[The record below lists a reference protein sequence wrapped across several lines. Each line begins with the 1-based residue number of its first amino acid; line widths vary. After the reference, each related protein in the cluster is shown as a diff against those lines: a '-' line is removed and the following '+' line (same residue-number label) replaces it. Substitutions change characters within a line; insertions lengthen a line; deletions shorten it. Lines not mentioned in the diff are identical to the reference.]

1 MEGSSAHLR
10 CSVHIDLCAM
20 ERNLG
25 KLRHFMGR
33 EKGYIALLSAD
44 AFGYGVEAAVVRLML
59 SGADAFAVTNA
70 EEGARVREVGPGWKI
85 IVMSS
90 SLPGEES
97 AYFENSLTPVL
108 AGAEE
113 VSRFEAAAKAA
124 GRTLPVHLRLPV
136 FGDALPSRADATE
149 MLEKILESPFLRL
162 EAFCLPGAGSGAP
175 VEGSEPD
182 AEFLSYA
189 ASRLGAAAGSVYI
202 HHGDVCELSA
212 LPPEFDRS
220 LRAGL
225 VLFGIRPSEKSILRG
240 FEPERVLVFRTSV
253 SLVKELPKG
262 ATVGYGRTFRLERDS
277 KIALLSVGYG
287 DGVPR
292 EGGGRMSVLIRGARV
307 PVIGRVS
314 MDQAAVDASGLA
326 DVREGDEAVIVGPC
340 GNDEISIEE
349 YCGRLGIT
357 PAQALTSITKRV
369 ARFYK
374 TLY

>member
-1 MEGSSAHLR
+1 M
-10 CSVHIDLCAM
+10 
-20 ERNLG
+20 
-25 KLRHFMGR
+25 
-33 EKGYIALLSAD
+33 
-44 AFGYGVEAAVVRLML
+44 
-59 SGADAFAVTNA
+59 
-70 EEGARVREVGPGWKI
+70 
-85 IVMSS
+85 
-90 SLPGEES
+90 
-97 AYFENSLTPVL
+97 
-108 AGAEE
+108 
-113 VSRFEAAAKAA
+113 
-124 GRTLPVHLRLPV
+124 
-136 FGDALPSRADATE
+136 
-149 MLEKILESPFLRL
+149 
-162 EAFCLPGAGSGAP
+162 
-175 VEGSEPD
+175 
-182 AEFLSYA
+182 
-189 ASRLGAAAGSVYI
+189 
-202 HHGDVCELSA
+202 
-212 LPPEFDRS
+212 
-220 LRAGL
+220 
-225 VLFGIRPSEKSILRG
+225 LFGIRPSEKSILRG

-253 SLVKELPKG
+253 SLVKDLPKG

-314 MDQAAVDASGLA
+314 MDQAAVDASALA